1 MPAPKRGTRL
11 GGSPAHQ
18 KAMLNNLSRELITH
32 GRIETTITKAK
43 TLRPHVEKMITK
55 ARKGDLAG
63 RRQVLGQLRDRDVV
77 AYLFEEV
84 GPALA
89 DRDGGYTRILKTRV
103 RKGDNTQMAIIEL
116 VDRPDSVG
124 AERIDEEKAKR
135 SRGLFGRSRKSTGT
149 ADSGAPAADA
159 DADDDE

>member
-1 MPAPKRGTRL
+1 MPAPKRGARL
-11 GGSPAHQ
+11 GGSAAHQ

-32 GRIETTITKAK
+32 GRIETTLTKAK

-55 ARKGDLAG
+55 AKKGELAQ

-84 GPALA
+84 APVFA

-103 RKGDNTQMAIIEL
+103 RKGDATQMAIIEL
-116 VDRPDSVG
+116 VDRPDSDG
-124 AERIDEEKAKR
+124 AARIDEEKAKR
-135 SRGLFGRSRKSTGT
+135 SRGLFGRARK
-149 ADSGAPAADA
+149 AVAGAVGS
-159 DADDDE
+159 DDE

>member
-43 TLRPHVEKMITK
+43 TLRPHVEKIITK
-55 ARKGDLAG
+55 ARRGDLAA

-84 GPALA
+84 GPVFAE
-89 DRDGGYTRILKTRV
+89 RDGGYTRILKTRV

-116 VDRPDSVG
+116 VDRPDTDG
-124 AERIDEEKAKR
+124 RQRIDEAKAER
-135 SRGLFGRSRKSTGT
+135 SKGLFGRARKAVSSVVG
-149 ADSGAPAADA
+149 SS
-159 DADDDE
+159 DEE